1 MRISPLEQVSLQLW
15 AADRGAFHPNPKT
28 SPTQAAGDAFTE
40 RSCFPREAGFLSA
53 SSLSSPDTLYANQIS
68 LLLAPA
74 VLQRVGGGEE
84 RGRGGK
90 EGGRGWSLVRYQLLR
105 RAEQRQD

>member
-1 MRISPLEQVSLQLW
+1 M
-15 AADRGAFHPNPKT
+15 A
-28 SPTQAAGDAFTE
+28 DAFPE
-40 RSCFPREAGFLSA
+40 QLHFKRSFFFSA
-53 SSLSSPDTLYANQIS
+53 SSPSLPERLYANQIS

-90 EGGRGWSLVRYQLLR
+90 RMEPCSLSAAQKSRDKIDDALWI
-105 RAEQRQD
+105 

>member
-1 MRISPLEQVSLQLW
+1 MP
-15 AADRGAFHPNPKT
+15 FTPTPNHARHR
-28 SPTQAAGDAFTE
+28 QRGDASTE
-40 RSCFPREAGFLSA
+40 QSWFLREAGFLPA
-53 SSLSSPDTLYANQIS
+53 SSLSLPDTLYANQIS